1 MIAITREPSHSLGD
15 CELTHLDRKAIDIE
29 LAARQHLRYEQY
41 LEQFGY
47 SVIRLPAEHDLPDA
61 VFVEDAAVVF
71 PGLAVITRPGAE
83 SRRPE
88 TVSMAEELKKWRPLR
103 FIDPPGTLDG
113 GDVLTLG
120 NNVYVGISGRSNE
133 SGIEQLQHHMKP
145 FGYIVTGVQVRG
157 CLHLKTALAP
167 VHDDLMLINPH
178 WVNPDIFDGITCVPV
193 HPSEP
198 YGANLMRF
206 GNAALCSESFPRTI
220 DWLTGHGLD
229 VHTIDYSEMAKAEAG
244 LTCCSVLLEG

>member
-15 CELTHLDRKAIDIE
+15 CELTHLDRKAIDIA
-29 LAARQHLRYEQY
+29 LAARQHLSYEQY
-41 LEQFGY
+41 LGQFGY
-47 SVIRLPAEHDLPDA
+47 AVIRLPAEHDLPDA

-71 PGLAVITRPGAE
+71 PGIAVITRPGAV

-103 FIDPPGTLDG
+103 FIAPPGTLDG

-120 NNVYVGISGRSNE
+120 KNVYVGISGRSNE
-133 SGIEQLQHHMKP
+133 NGIGQLRHHLKA
-145 FGYIVTGVQVRG
+145 FGYTVTGVPVRG

-167 VHDDLMLINPH
+167 LYDDLLLINPL
-178 WVNPDIFDGITCVPV
+178 WVNPVVFEGVTCVPV

-198 YGANLMRF
+198 CGANLLRF

-244 LTCCSVLLEG
+244 LTCCSVLFDG

>member
-1 MIAITREPSHSLGD
+1 MIAITREPSHSLGN
-15 CELTHLDRKAIDIE
+15 CELTHFDRKAIDVE
-29 LAARQHLRYEQY
+29 TAARQHLRYEQY

-71 PGLAVITRPGAE
+71 PGVAVITRPGAE

-103 FIDPPGTLDG
+103 LIEAPGTLDG

-120 NNVYVGISGRSNE
+120 KNVYVGISGRSNE
-133 SGIEQLQHHMKP
+133 NGITQLRHHLKP
-145 FGYIVTGVQVRG
+145 FGYTVTGVPVRG

-167 VHDDLMLINPH
+167 VHDDLMLINPQ
-178 WVNPDIFDGITCVPV
+178 WVEPGFFDGVTCVPV

-206 GNAALCSESFPRTI
+206 GNAALCSDSFPRTI
-220 DWLTGHGLD
+220 EWLAGLALD